1 MPPLVALESF
11 EPLLALLE
19 ESCLEIYHLISA
31 AELPVPVMALAVSEL
46 SSPGARA
53 GTDPVSVPCWPERAL
68 GSAGPSGA
76 GKSSYWIYFLIFF
89 FYMGLK
95 PIEITL
101 VKNKSHQI

>member
-19 ESCLEIYHLISA
+19 ESCLEIYRLISA

-53 GTDPVSVPCWPERAL
+53 GTDPVSVPRWPERAL
-68 GSAGPSGA
+68 GSAGPSLWCWQ
-76 GKSSYWIYFLIFF
+76 KFVVDLFFNFF
-89 FYMGLK
+89 FF
-95 PIEITL
+95 TW
-101 VKNKSHQI
+101 V